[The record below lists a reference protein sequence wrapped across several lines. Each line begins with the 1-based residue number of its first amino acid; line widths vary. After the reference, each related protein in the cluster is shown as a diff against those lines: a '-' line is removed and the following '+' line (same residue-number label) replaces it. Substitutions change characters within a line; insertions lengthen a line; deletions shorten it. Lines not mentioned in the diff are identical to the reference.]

1 MVSFEYDTD
10 WGRARVTHAGNGLG
24 QVAFEGEDWQLTVTD
39 PAFTTPEWL
48 KGGIIY
54 QIFPDR
60 FCKGGSR
67 RSTVPEG
74 RVLRDD
80 WGGEPEWRPTSDGKV
95 LNNDFFGGNLNGI
108 IEKLPMLAALGVT
121 CLYLNPVFEAQS
133 NHRYDTADYCQI
145 DPLLGSEADFSS
157 LCKEAAKRKIRVML
171 DGVFSHTGSDS
182 VYFNQNG
189 RYPGLGAYQSQ
200 QSPYYSWYQFRTWPD
215 DYASWWGVK
224 ILPEVHEEDPGFL
237 KFITGE
243 TALCA
248 SGYGP
253 ALPAG
258 GWMWRMSCPMCF
270 SMRCAGPQRRK
281 KRMPWCLA
289 RFGRTP
295 PINTAMAFA
304 AAICWG
310 ISLTV

>member
-1 MVSFEYDTD
+1 M
-10 WGRARVTHAGNGLG
+10 
-24 QVAFEGEDWQLTVTD
+24 
-39 PAFTTPEWL
+39 
-48 KGGIIY
+48 
-54 QIFPDR
+54 
-60 FCKGGSR
+60 
-67 RSTVPEG
+67 
-74 RVLRDD
+74 
-80 WGGEPEWRPTSDGKV
+80 
-95 LNNDFFGGNLNGI
+95 
-108 IEKLPMLAALGVT
+108 T

-237 KFITGE
+237 
-243 TALCA
+243 
-248 SGYGP
+248 
-253 ALPAG
+253 
-258 GWMWRMSCPMCF
+258 
-270 SMRCAGPQRRK
+270 
-281 KRMPWCLA
+281 
-289 RFGRTP
+289 
-295 PINTAMAFA
+295 
-304 AAICWG
+304 
-310 ISLTV
+310 